1 MASLNDIDSQLD
13 TVISALSSGG
23 VGVKQYEMSIVDGVY
38 TLANGITFDDL
49 LDDIKNNRFVVLFTY
64 SGDYK
69 LFFYPGSFIDIS
81 ASPRTRA
88 LTFYR
93 IYYDLL
99 YSNGWSIYGLYQD
112 MTDETKT
119 KFISIS
125 RENI

>member
-1 MASLNDIDSQLD
+1 MASLNDIENKIVDIID
-13 TVISALSSGG
+13 VLSTGG
-23 VGVKQYEMSIVDGVY
+23 VGVKQYELSIVDGVY
-38 TLANGITFDDL
+38 TLANDITFDDIL
-49 LDDIKNNRFVVLFTY
+49 NDIRNNRFVVLFTY
-64 SGDYK
+64 SNDYK
-69 LFFYPGSFIDIS
+69 LYFYPGSFIDFS

-88 LTFYR
+88 LSFYR

-99 YSNGWSIYGLYQD
+99 YSNGWSIYGLYQN

>member
-1 MASLNDIDSQLD
+1 MASLNDIENKIVDIKD
-13 TVISALSSGG
+13 VLSTGG
-23 VGVKQYEMSIVDGVY
+23 IGVKQYEMSIVDGVY

-112 MTDETKT
+112 MSDETKT

>member
-1 MASLNDIDSQLD
+1 MASLNDIENKIVDIKD
-13 TVISALSSGG
+13 VLSTGG
-23 VGVKQYEMSIVDGVY
+23 IGVKQYEMSIVDGVF
-38 TLANGITFDDL
+38 TLANGITFDDIL
-49 LDDIKNNRFVVLFTY
+49 NDIKNNRFVVLFTY

-69 LFFYPGSFIDIS
+69 LYFYPGSFIDFS

-88 LTFYR
+88 LAFYR

-112 MTDETKT
+112 TADETKT